1 MAIARI
7 WSCRA
12 DPKDPDAYPKH
23 FRDKVLPELDS
34 IPGFLGAML
43 MRRELDNAIEYT
55 VLTRWVSMDVIKR
68 FTGGD
73 VEKAV
78 VHEEI
83 RPALV
88 SYDKTV
94 RHSEILEKF
103 SSTRR
108 AAPAN

>member
-55 VLTRWVSMDVIKR
+55 VLTRWVSIDVIRR
-68 FTGGD
+68 FTGRD
-73 VEKAV
+73 LHAAV
-78 VHEEI
+78 VDPNI
-83 RPALV
+83 AVKLID
-88 SYDKTV
+88 YDKTV
-94 RHSEILEKF
+94 THSEILEKVW
-103 SSTRR
+103 SSR
-108 AAPAN
+108 

>member
-1 MAIARI
+1 MAIARL
-7 WSCRA
+7 WTCRA
-12 DPKDPDAYPKH
+12 KVDNPDAYPKH
-23 FRDKVLPELDS
+23 FRDKVLPELDA

-43 MRRELDNAIEYT
+43 MRRADGDAIEYT

-94 RHSEILEKF
+94 RHSEILEKVW
-103 SSTRR
+103 STR
-108 AAPAN
+108 